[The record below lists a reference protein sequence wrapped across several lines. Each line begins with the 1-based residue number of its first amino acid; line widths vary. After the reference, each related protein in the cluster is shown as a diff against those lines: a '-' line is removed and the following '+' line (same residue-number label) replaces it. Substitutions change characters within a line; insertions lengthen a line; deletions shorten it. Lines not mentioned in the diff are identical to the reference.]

1 VLVFYYYERLLTLSR
16 GISVA
21 KKVSLRR
28 VPRQERGRRR
38 IDRILD
44 AADQVFAK
52 EGYEAATTN
61 AIARRARTSIGSLY
75 QFFPNKEAILHALAA
90 RYVAGLRAVHD
101 AMLGGDAVGV
111 PLPELYDRIIGSLAD
126 FHAAHPGFQP
136 LFHGSAMSG
145 HLAAACDEL
154 AQECVSRVDAVMAA
168 REPGLDPARRRLC
181 ALINVHVIK
190 ALLPVAQASDPATR
204 ARLLAEIKT
213 LLLAHMEVVL
223 GRRGGAG
230 TGARG

>member
-1 VLVFYYYERLLTLSR
+1 M
-16 GISVA
+16 A

-28 VPRQERGRRR
+28 VPRQERGQRR
-38 IDRILD
+38 IERILD
-44 AADQVFAK
+44 AADSVFAK

-90 RYVAGLRAVHD
+90 RYVTQLRAVQD
-101 AMLGGDAVGV
+101 TMLGEDAVEL

-126 FHAAHPGFQP
+126 FHAAHPGFCP
-136 LFHGSAMSG
+136 LFHGSAMAD
-145 HLAAACDEL
+145 HLGAAAEEL
-154 AQECVSRVDAVMAA
+154 AQECIHRVDALMAA
-168 REPGLDPARRRLC
+168 REPGLDPARRKLC

-213 LLLAHMEVVL
+213 LLLAHMEAVL
-223 GRRGGAG
+223 GRPGDGPGGRG
-230 TGARG
+230 